1 MGMIDHIDI
10 RVSDLDASR
19 DFYEAVLAPLGIAAR
34 PERTDPAGARQVG
47 FAGRDGIEFSLHE
60 PAAEPG
66 QDVVTGG
73 AHIAFRAADERMVRA
88 FHRAGTE
95 RGATGIGP
103 PDRRPQYGDGYF
115 GAFLLDPDGNNV
127 EAVAHIGRGGD
138 AATLPGSL
146 EP

>member
-19 DFYEAVLAPLGIAAR
+19 DFYQAVLAPLGITPL
-34 PERTDPAGARQVG
+34 PERPDPAGARQIS
-47 FAGRDGIEFSLHE
+47 FRGRDGIEFSLHE
-60 PAAEPG
+60 PAPHPG
-66 QDVVTGG
+66 QDEVTGG
-73 AHIAFRAADERMVRA
+73 VHIAFLAPAEQTVRA

-95 RGATGIGP
+95 HGATDIGA
-103 PDRRPQYGDGYF
+103 PDRRPQYGADYF

-127 EAVAHIGRGGD
+127 EAVAYLQSDGD
-138 AATLPGSL
+138 PATLPGGL